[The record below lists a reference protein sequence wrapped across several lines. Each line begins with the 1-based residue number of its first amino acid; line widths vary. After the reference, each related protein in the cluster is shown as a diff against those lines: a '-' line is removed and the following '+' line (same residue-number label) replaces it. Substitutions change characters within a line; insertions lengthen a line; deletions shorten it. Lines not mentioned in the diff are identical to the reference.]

1 MATMTVSLPD
11 PMKDWIDAQIRQGD
25 YASVSDYVRDL
36 VRRDR
41 DRREQEL
48 TLDEL
53 RKKLAAS
60 RAAASALAPL
70 MKSSPK
76 HGKSPRGAG
85 FCMSE
90 YRLTRGRRR
99 RSFEMFIYGF
109 ETFGLTQAEAY
120 REGMIQC
127 FDSSPPIRA

>member
-11 PMKDWIDAQIRQGD
+11 PMKEWIEAQIRQGD

-48 TLDEL
+48 TMDEL

-60 RAAASALAPL
+60 RDS
-70 MKSSPK
+70 
-76 HGKSPRGAG
+76 GVG
-85 FCMSE
+85 
-90 YRLTRGRRR
+90 TRTVDEI
-99 RSFEMFIYGF
+99 F
-109 ETFGLTQAEAY
+109 AEA
-120 REGMIQC
+120 RDIA
-127 FDSSPPIRA
+127 RARGLING

>member
-11 PMKDWIDAQIRQGD
+11 SMKDWIEAQIRQGD

-60 RAAASALAPL
+60 RDSGISA
-70 MKSSPK
+70 
-76 HGKSPRGAG
+76 RTVDEI
-85 FCMSE
+85 F
-90 YRLTRGRRR
+90 
-99 RSFEMFIYGF
+99 
-109 ETFGLTQAEAY
+109 AEA
-120 REGMIQC
+120 REIAKG
-127 FDSSPPIRA
+127 RVLLHG

>member
-11 PMKDWIDAQIRQGD
+11 PMKDWIEAQIRQGD

-53 RKKLAAS
+53 RKKLTAS
-60 RAAASALAPL
+60 RDSGV
-70 MKSSPK
+70 SN
-76 HGKSPRGAG
+76 RTVDEI
-85 FCMSE
+85 F
-90 YRLTRGRRR
+90 
-99 RSFEMFIYGF
+99 
-109 ETFGLTQAEAY
+109 AEA
-120 REGMIQC
+120 REIAKARGLMHE
-127 FDSSPPIRA
+127 